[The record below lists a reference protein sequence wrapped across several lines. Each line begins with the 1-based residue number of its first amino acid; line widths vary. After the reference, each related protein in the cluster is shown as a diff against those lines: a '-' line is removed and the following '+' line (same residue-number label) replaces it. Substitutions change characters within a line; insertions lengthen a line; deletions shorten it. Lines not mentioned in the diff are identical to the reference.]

1 MGMVAFIATRRHRR
15 RLMRAEGHICPPAR
29 GRAAAL
35 HLAALL
41 AAGLALAAAGCGH
54 AASREECEAIFQR
67 SVEIELR
74 AQNVTDPKIVAERAA
89 AVRAAR
95 GDELIEK
102 CVGRRITDRA
112 VACVRQA
119 NTPAEVDGCLQ

>member
-1 MGMVAFIATRRHRR
+1 LRSSRRGAIVAASCEPKDTSA
-15 RLMRAEGHICPPAR
+15 RLP
-29 GRAAAL
+29 
-35 HLAALL
+35 
-41 AAGLALAAAGCGH
+41 AAGPPRSTSPRSSRR
-54 AASREECEAIFQR
+54 ASPWPCEAIFQR

-95 GDELIEK
+95 GDALIEK